1 MKRITW
7 INLILGI
14 WLIVSPFALGHSAN
28 AVVTANNIIFG
39 GLFVVASAWILAEG
53 AGYAGMNWFQLL
65 CSIWVIV
72 SPFALGY
79 QQLTR
84 AMQNDVIVGVIALIV
99 TLIEA
104 WAFTSKPI
112 AA

>member
-1 MKRITW
+1 
-7 INLILGI
+7 
-14 WLIVSPFALGHSAN
+14 
-28 AVVTANNIIFG
+28 
-39 GLFVVASAWILAEG
+39 
-53 AGYAGMNWFQLL
+53 MNWFQLL